1 MISKETLRYV
11 IGTILWSVF
20 LFLLGIIGIIA
31 MLIGQYMIGIGILLL
46 AVCIY
51 RHIKKRV
58 HKHNLKL
65 LEEYNNKSDYERM
78 MDAFDMEEKAI
89 FLETWINI
97 MFGR

>member
-1 MISKETLRYV
+1 MISRETLRYI

-20 LFLLGIIGIIA
+20 LLLIGIIGIIA
-31 MLIGQYMIGIGILLL
+31 LLIGQYMIGIVTVIL

-58 HKHNLKL
+58 HRHNMKL
-65 LEEYNNKSDYERM
+65 LEEYNSKSDYEHM

-89 FLETWINI
+89 FLETWFNI
-97 MFGR
+97 LFGR